1 MSEPII
7 ESGGNVFAD
16 LGFDPAEAAI
26 LKMRADLLNDL
37 RAYIENGGLT
47 PTEVAERL
55 GITPSRVADLMRGQ
69 WEKFSLEMLITL
81 EARAGRKVS
90 LDLVA

>member
-7 ESGGNVFAD
+7 ESSGNVFAD

-37 RAYIENGGLT
+37 RAYIETSSLT
-47 PTEVAERL
+47 QTQVAERL
-55 GITPSRVADLMRGQ
+55 GITPSRVADLMRGE
-69 WEKFSLEMLITL
+69 WEKFSLELLITL
-81 EARAGRKVS
+81 EARVGRKVS
-90 LDLVA
+90 LELVA